1 MEKKRLPVGVD
12 DFADFHQMRYY
23 YIDKTGMIKEL
34 LENPGKVNL
43 FTRPRRFGKSL
54 IMSMLKY
61 FFEIGTD
68 KSLFDDLMIS
78 KEKKLCEEYMG
89 QFPVIAI
96 TLKQVAGETMSE
108 ARKQLW
114 ESIMEAADNF
124 DFLQE
129 SEKLSGRDK
138 LTLQKL
144 SEGSGN
150 LEASLKQLSRILCK
164 HYGRKVIILIDEY
177 DAPLQKA
184 YENGYYDR
192 MVKMIRQFFGYAL
205 KSNNALYFSVLTGVM
220 RVSKESIFSD
230 LNNPDVHSMVDP
242 QYGEWFGF
250 TDAEVRQMLDAYD
263 LQEYYAITKGW
274 YDGYRM
280 GKAGNIYCPW
290 DVVKWCKAL
299 LADRDAM
306 PENFWENVSENECIR
321 TFAQMAD
328 SVTRDDIAHLLSGGT
343 VNRKLIQELTY
354 RNMTESLDNIWS
366 LLFTTGYLTQRGRN
380 DDGTYELCIPN
391 REVCSIFKTKIEE
404 WFTDKI
410 LEDTDGLKTFYAA
423 LDAGDAEALEDC
435 LNYHLGESI
444 SYVDGGTYEDKETFY
459 QGILLGMLRSRKDW
473 EVRSNREAGKGR
485 PDITIFNI
493 RQKKAYIIEVKY
505 SKKEEDLPSDA
516 QEGLE
521 QINRLNYD
529 QYFSMRFPN
538 IIRHFGVAFCKKQCK
553 AVAE

>member
-1 MEKKRLPVGVD
+1 MEKIKMPVGID
-12 DFADFHQMRYY
+12 DFADFHQMGYY

-34 LENPGKVNL
+34 LESPGKVNL

-54 IMSMLKY
+54 VMSMLKY

-68 KSLFDDLMIS
+68 KSLFDGLAIS
-78 KEKKLCEEYMG
+78 KEKELCEKYMG

-96 TLKQVAGETMSE
+96 TLKQVTGETMSE

-114 ESIMEAADNF
+114 ESVIEAVDSF
-124 DFLQE
+124 DFLQK
-129 SEKLSGRDK
+129 SNKLSSSDH

-144 SEGSGN
+144 SEGTGN

-192 MVKMIRQFFGYAL
+192 MVKLIRQFFGYAL
-205 KSNNALYFSVLTGVM
+205 KSNDSLYFSVLTGVM

-230 LNNPDVHSMVDP
+230 LNNPDAHSMVDP
-242 QYGEWFGF
+242 QYSEWFGF
-250 TDAEVRQMLDAYD
+250 TDEEVRQILETCG
-263 LQEYYAITKGW
+263 LQDYYGITKDW
-274 YDGYRM
+274 YDGYRI
-280 GKAGNIYCPW
+280 GKTENIYCPW

-299 LADRDAM
+299 LIDRDAV
-306 PENFWENVSENECIR
+306 PENYWGNVSENECIR

-328 SVTRDDIAHLLSGGT
+328 STTRDEIARLIAGET

-354 RNMTESLDNIWS
+354 RNMTGSLDNIWS

-380 DDGTYELCIPN
+380 EDGTYELCIPN
-391 REVCSIFKTKIEE
+391 CEVNSIFKTKIEE
-404 WFTDKI
+404 WFKDKI
-410 LEDTDGLKTFYAA
+410 LEDTDGLNSFYTA
-423 LDAGDAEALEDC
+423 LDAGDAEVLEDC

-459 QGILLGMLRSRKDW
+459 HGIMLGMLRSRKDW
-473 EVRSNREAGKGR
+473 EVRSNREAGNGR
-485 PDITIFNI
+485 PDITVFNI
-493 RQKKAYIIEVKY
+493 RQKIAYIIEVKY
-505 SKKEEDLPSDA
+505 SKKEEELPADA
-516 QEGLE
+516 QEGLD
-521 QINRLNYD
+521 QINRMHYD
-529 QYFSMRFPN
+529 QYFSMRFPKH
-538 IIRHFGVAFCKKQCK
+538 IRHFGIAFCKKQCK
-553 AVAE
+553 VVAE

>member
-1 MEKKRLPVGVD
+1 MEKIRMPVGID
-12 DFADFHQMRYY
+12 DFADFHQMGYC

-34 LENPGKVNL
+34 LESPGKVNL

-54 IMSMLKY
+54 SISMLKY

-68 KSLFDDLMIS
+68 KSLFDGLAIS
-78 KEKKLCEEYMG
+78 KEKDLCEKYMG
-89 QFPVIAI
+89 QFPVIVI
-96 TLKQVAGETMSE
+96 TLKQVTGETMSE

-114 ESIMEAADNF
+114 ESVIESVDSF

-129 SEKLSGRDK
+129 SEKLSSRDL

-192 MVKMIRQFFGYAL
+192 MVKLIRQFFGYAL
-205 KSNNALYFSVLTGVM
+205 KSNDSLYFSVLTGVM
-220 RVSKESIFSD
+220 RVSKENIFSD
-230 LNNPDVHSMVDP
+230 LNNPDAHSMVDP

-250 TDAEVRQMLDAYD
+250 TDEEVRQLLETCG
-263 LQEYYAITKGW
+263 LQDYYGITKDW
-274 YDGYRM
+274 YDGYRI
-280 GKAGNIYCPW
+280 GKTENIYCPW

-299 LADRDAM
+299 LTDRDAV
-306 PENFWENVSENECIR
+306 PENYWENVSENECIR

-328 SVTRDDIAHLLSGGT
+328 STTRDEIAHLIAGGT

-354 RNMTESLDNIWS
+354 RNMTGSLDNIWS
-366 LLFTTGYLTQRGRN
+366 LLFMTGYLTQRGRN
-380 DDGTYELCIPN
+380 EDGTYELCIPN
-391 REVCSIFKTKIEE
+391 REINSIFKTKIEE
-404 WFTDKI
+404 WFKNKI
-410 LEDTDGLKTFYAA
+410 LEDTDGLKSFYTA

-444 SYVDGGTYEDKETFY
+444 SYIDGGTYEDKETFY
-459 QGILLGMLRSRKDW
+459 HGILLGMLRSRKDW
-473 EVRSNREAGKGR
+473 EVRSNREAGSGR
-485 PDITIFNI
+485 PDITVFNI
-493 RQKKAYIIEVKY
+493 RQKVAYIIEVKY
-505 SKKEEDLPSDA
+505 SKKEEELPADA
-516 QEGLE
+516 QEGLD
-521 QINRLNYD
+521 QIHRMHYD
-529 QYFSMRFPN
+529 QYFSMRFPKR
-538 IIRHFGVAFCKKQCK
+538 IRHFGIAFWKKQCK
-553 AVAE
+553 VVAE